1 MTEHLALL
9 SIDAWLTTQWLGRR
23 WLAKGVTCLRLRSP
37 GQIDIK
43 VSVAAWSHEHT
54 STSTALPFLP
64 SLFLLF
70 AAFKSFES
78 NRVSRSVVPRLFFVL
93 QQSKLPRFAT
103 SSLLILSFVISD
115 SLLQISNQLLYQT
128 STLSIDFQVVTSSI
142 SISIS
147 SQINF
152 TLFLMGRGGY
162 N

>member
-1 MTEHLALL
+1 MTEHLTLS
-9 SIDAWLTTQWLGRR
+9 SIDAWLTIQWLGRR

-43 VSVAAWSHEHT
+43 VSVAAWSHDHT

-103 SSLLILSFVISD
+103 SSLLILSFIISD
-115 SLLQISNQLLYQT
+115 SLLQISNQT
-128 STLSIDFQVVTSSI
+128 SLPNFYTLNRLPSRHFKHLNLNLKSNQPYIIPHGSWR
-142 SISIS
+142 
-147 SQINF
+147 
-152 TLFLMGRGGY
+152 L
-162 N
+162 